1 MKEIINKIEKLYPI
15 SDFKQQNDKTALLT
29 VEQDKAVDLLIYMQ
43 KFEGFKHLAI
53 LTAVDWIENN
63 QFQLSYI
70 INNPELK
77 MDLILRVFIDR
88 EKAEMTSIHNLW
100 EQAATYQRELKEMF
114 GINFPNSPRVDKPFI
129 LEGWDGLPPYRRDFD
144 TKKYSED
151 TYFPREGRTKN
162 NPVEYMKQKLYPDE

>member
-1 MKEIINKIEKLYPI
+1 MKEIINKIKDMYPV
-15 SDFKQQNDKTALLT
+15 SDFKQQNKETALLT
-29 VEQDKAVDLLIYMQ
+29 VKQEKAVDLITYLQRI
-43 KFEGFKHLAI
+43 EGFEHLAI

-88 EKAEMTSIHNLW
+88 KKAEMESIHHLW

-129 LEGWDGLPPYRRDFD
+129 LEGWDGIPPYRRDFD
-144 TKKYSED
+144 TKKYSEE
-151 TYFPREGRTKN
+151 TYFPREGRTTN
-162 NPVEYMKQKLYPDE
+162 DPSDYMKQKLYPNE

>member
-1 MKEIINKIEKLYPI
+1 MKKMYIIGI
-15 SDFKQQNDKTALLT
+15 
-29 VEQDKAVDLLIYMQ
+29 
-43 KFEGFKHLAI
+43 AI
-53 LTAVDWIENN
+53 LVIMVSIGIYVFVGEDNITDWIENN

-88 EKAEMTSIHNLW
+88 EKAEMESIHHLW

-129 LEGWDGLPPYRRDFD
+129 LEGWDGPPPYRRDFD
-144 TKKYSED
+144 TKKYSEE
-151 TYFPREGRTKN
+151 TYFPREGRTTN
-162 NPVEYMKQKLYPDE
+162 DPSDYMKQKLYPNE

>member
-15 SDFKQQNDKTALLT
+15 SDFKQQNDATALLT

-43 KFEGFKHLAI
+43 KNEGFKHLAI
-53 LTAVDWIENN
+53 LTAVDWIEKK